1 MQVNS
6 KESNEWRP
14 PLRQGIPIIM
24 AVNKVKKKEF
34 EELDCTHSM
43 LFRGT
48 GLH

>member
-14 PLRQGIPIIM
+14 PLWQGIHIII

-34 EELDCTHSM
+34 EGLDCTHPM
-43 LFRGT
+43 LFHGA

>member
-14 PLRQGIPIIM
+14 LFGKGIHIIIT
-24 AVNKVKKKEF
+24 VNKVEKKEF
-34 EELDCTHSM
+34 EGLDCTHPM